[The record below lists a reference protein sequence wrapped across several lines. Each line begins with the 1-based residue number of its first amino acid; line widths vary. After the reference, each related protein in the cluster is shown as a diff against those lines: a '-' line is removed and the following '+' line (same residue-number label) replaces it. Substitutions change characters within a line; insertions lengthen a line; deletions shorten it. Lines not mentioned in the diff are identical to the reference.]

1 MKSGFQIKGQIKTKY
16 PYDHD
21 LATNLTKV
29 IAFYF
34 RNELLSKSTILNE
47 NTIEFEN
54 SKLNWAP
61 FNFAITIFNFSI
73 DRGIVTVL
81 NKSGGL
87 VLDYK
92 VRFIKGLLFL
102 YVFVGLL
109 AFPIIRDTDFMLFS
123 EETFVFLVLPPST
136 FFLLLLIGLRI
147 FNLLIDKSLENRYR
161 RIKT

>member
-1 MKSGFQIKGQIKTKY
+1 MKAGFQIKGEIETKY

-21 LATNLTKV
+21 LTTNLTKV

-34 RNELLSKSTILNE
+34 RKELLSKSTILKE

-54 SKLNWAP
+54 SKFNWAP

-73 DRGIVTVL
+73 DRGIVTLL
-81 NKSGGL
+81 NKSGRL

-92 VRFIKGLLFL
+92 VTFVKGLIFL
-102 YVFVGLL
+102 YAFVGLL
-109 AFPIIRDTDFMLFS
+109 AFPIIRDTDFILFS
-123 EETFVFLVLPPST
+123 EETLVFLVLPPAF
-136 FFLLLLIGLRI
+136 FFLMLLIGLRI

-161 RIKT
+161 KIKT